1 MVDRV
6 VYLFVRAVALFV
18 ISRSTVF
25 LFFYFFP
32 FVCVNTAKRR
42 AGEVF
47 APSSMFQ
54 LSCIVNT
61 RKNSTLPSS
70 MHTIIYHSYSRV
82 TLYR

>member
-18 ISRSTVF
+18 LVVVQ
-25 LFFYFFP
+25 FFYFFS

-54 LSCIVNT
+54 LSCIVNY
-61 RKNSTLPSS
+61 KEKF
-70 MHTIIYHSYSRV
+70 HTSIIHAYNNLS
-82 TLYR
+82 